1 MTSIRLASVHKTYPD
16 GTSALRG
23 VDLHVPE
30 GSAFGLIGPSGAG
43 KSTVARLVEGLE
55 RPTSGEV
62 RVGDVDLAKLD
73 EASLVA
79 QRRRIGVVFQHF
91 NLLAQRD
98 VARNVA
104 LPLELAGVPRADR
117 DARVAE
123 LLALVGLDGL
133 AHRFPAQL
141 SGGQKQR
148 VGIARALAAKP
159 SLLVLDEATS
169 ALDPTT
175 AANIVE
181 LLAELRK
188 KSPIT
193 MLVITHQLEVVR
205 ALCTHVAVLEHGL
218 VRESGLVSELRAE
231 LLPGGGAHGRGRNEL
246 LFSEAS

>member
-1 MTSIRLASVHKTYPD
+1 MSTIQLVDVHKTYPD

-43 KSTVARLVEGLE
+43 KSTIARLVEGLE

-62 RVGDVDLAKLD
+62 RVGSVDLAKLD
-73 EASLVA
+73 EAALVA
-79 QRRRIGVVFQHF
+79 ERRRIGVVFQHF

-104 LPLELAGVPRADR
+104 LPLELAGVARADR
-117 DARVAE
+117 EARVSE
-123 LLALVGLDGL
+123 LLALVGLETL
-133 AHRFPAQL
+133 AHRYPAQL

-159 SLLVLDEATS
+159 SLLVFDEATS
-169 ALDPTT
+169 ALDPAT

-181 LLAELRK
+181 LLVELRT

-193 MLVITHQLEVVR
+193 MLVITHQLEIVR
-205 ALCTHVAVLEHGL
+205 ALCTHVAILEQGR

-231 LLPGGGAHGRGRNEL
+231 LVPNGKSEL
-246 LFSEAS
+246 RYSEAS

>member
-1 MTSIRLASVHKTYPD
+1 MSTIQLVDVHKTYPD

-23 VDLHVPE
+23 VDLNVPE

-43 KSTVARLVEGLE
+43 KSTIARLVEGLE

-62 RVGDVDLAKLD
+62 RVGSVDLAKLD
-73 EASLVA
+73 EAALVTE
-79 QRRRIGVVFQHF
+79 RRRIGVVFQHF

-104 LPLELAGVPRADR
+104 LPLELAGVPKTERE
-117 DARVAE
+117 ARVTE
-123 LLALVGLDGL
+123 LLALVGLEAL
-133 AHRFPAQL
+133 AHRYPAQL

-169 ALDPTT
+169 ALDPAT
-175 AANIVE
+175 ATNIVE
-181 LLAELRK
+181 LLAALRK

-205 ALCTHVAVLEHGL
+205 ALCTHVAILEQGR

-231 LLPGGGAHGRGRNEL
+231 LVPNGKNEL
-246 LFSEAS
+246 HYSEAS